1 MKSQQH
7 LGLRQFALPLLVEYD
22 LIRLFVDVPERF
34 FVELEEALGFVDELL
49 QVLIPVI
56 HGQLRGIRT
65 AHPARLRRRRI
76 ALALRVTRAPRL
88 RLTETVK

>member
-1 MKSQQH
+1 MESQPH
-7 LGLRQFALPLLVEYD
+7 VRQFSLPLLVEHD
-22 LIRLFVDVPERF
+22 LVRLFVDVPESF

-49 QVLIPVI
+49 RVLVPVI

-65 AHPARLRRRRI
+65 AHPARLHRRRI
-76 ALALRVTRAPRL
+76 ALALRVTRAARL